1 MSTDK
6 NDVGTKKKTSTQR
19 KKDSTL
25 PPSDDKENPTAP
37 TPTDDKE
44 NPTEPTPTD
53 DKENPTE
60 PTPTDDQE
68 KPTEPTPTD
77 DQEKRKTE
85 INKLLFNREKGK
97 ITLFVA
103 LSENDTEEASSELDE
118 DVVDVDRL
126 EGVIKQAVDS
136 INKNAHNADIK
147 KEMSLLMK
155 SISKDVTNGEF
166 SKKQVSDAEI
176 EKTLEYLRDAIQKAE
191 EFGLVYTEKG
201 EQITGAIAGEK
212 GIVLVS
218 E

>member
-19 KKDSTL
+19 KKDSPL
-25 PPSDDKENPTAP
+25 PPSDDKEKTTA
-37 TPTDDKE
+37 
-44 NPTEPTPTD
+44 PTPTD

-68 KPTEPTPTD
+68 KP
-77 DQEKRKTE
+77 TE

-136 INKNAHNADIK
+136 INKNAHNADMK

-176 EKTLEYLRDAIQKAE
+176 EKALEYLRDAIQQAE
-191 EFGLVYTEKG
+191 EFGIVYTEKG